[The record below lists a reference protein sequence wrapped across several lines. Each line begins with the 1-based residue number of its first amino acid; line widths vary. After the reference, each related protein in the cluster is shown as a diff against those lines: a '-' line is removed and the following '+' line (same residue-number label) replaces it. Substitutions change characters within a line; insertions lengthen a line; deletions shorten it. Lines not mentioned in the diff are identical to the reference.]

1 MVLLGFREKEFAL
14 VERFR
19 LMDRLR
25 QLFPPDR
32 VQLYRDGRLKFPA
45 RKELIN
51 RAMLMVSVQANLLS
65 DIVFMPPGGIIVEIR
80 PAELADPVYH
90 FLSDVCSLDY
100 YLLLAGGGNRTLLK
114 QGIAAE
120 RRAEA
125 KELTE
130 AEVQQTLQ
138 QVAQRVMAR
147 VEENKRLRDK

>member
-14 VERFR
+14 VERFN
-19 LMDRLR
+19 LMDRLK
-25 QLFPPDR
+25 QLFPPGR

-51 RAMLMVSVQANLLS
+51 RAMLIVNVSLNLLS
-65 DIVFMPPGGIIVEIR
+65 DMIFMPPGGIILEIR
-80 PAELADPVYH
+80 PAELADPIYH

-130 AEVQQTLQ
+130 VDIQQTLQ

-147 VEENKRLRDK
+147 VEANKKLREK